1 MPQRVLGILGGM
13 GPEAT
18 VDLYREILACTP
30 AQRDQDHFPVLIY
43 SYPCIPD
50 RSRAILEGGEDPLP
64 YLVEA
69 ARVLERGGARMIA
82 IPCNTAHYFLPQL
95 RQRIQLPILDMITET
110 LAALRRRLP
119 DIRTAGLLAATGT
132 VRSGIYDRTFAQQG
146 LRIIAPADPDQLRVA
161 AAVAQVKAGAHN
173 RATREMLQSLGGSLV
188 EAGADA
194 VILGCTEIPLA
205 FHERGVPYT
214 TVNPTRE
221 LARAAV
227 AWARGERD

>member
-1 MPQRVLGILGGM
+1 M

-30 AQRDQDHFPVLIY
+30 ARRDQDHFPVLIY
-43 SYPCIPD
+43 SCPSIPD
-50 RSRAILEGGEDPLP
+50 RSRAILEGGDDPLP

-82 IPCNTAHYFLPQL
+82 MPCNTAHYFLPAM
-95 RQRIQLPILDMITET
+95 RERVQLPILDMIAET

-132 VRSGIYDRTFAQQG
+132 VRSRIYAHTFAEQG
-146 LRIIAPADPDQLRVA
+146 LRVIAPVDRDQERVQA
-161 AAVAQVKAGAHN
+161 AIAQVKAGGHD
-173 RATREMLQSLGGSLV
+173 RATRETLQSIGAGLI
-188 EAGADA
+188 EAGAEA

-205 FHERGVPYT
+205 FDERSVPYA
-214 TVNPTRE
+214 TVNATRE

-227 AWARGERD
+227 AWAHGERD

>member
-1 MPQRVLGILGGM
+1 M

-30 AQRDQDHFPVLIY
+30 ARRDQDHVPVLIY
-43 SYPCIPD
+43 SCPSIPD

-64 YLVEA
+64 HLVEA

-82 IPCNTAHYFLPQL
+82 MPCNTAHYFLPAM
-95 RQRIQLPILDMITET
+95 RERVPLPILDMIAET

-132 VRSGIYDRTFAQQG
+132 VRSRIYARTFAEQG
-146 LRIIAPADPDQLRVA
+146 LRVIAPPDADQERVHAAIARVKA
-161 AAVAQVKAGAHN
+161 AAHD
-173 RATREMLQSLGGSLV
+173 RATRETLQSIGAGLID
-188 EAGADA
+188 AGAEA

-205 FHERGVPYT
+205 FDERGVSYA
-214 TVNPTRE
+214 TVNATRE